1 MCKLIINFSTY
12 DLKSYLKT
20 VFRRATIRLG
30 EHTKTTEID
39 CTEIDGKSDCAGLVQ
54 DIPVE
59 SFIVHENYS
68 RPSTLYDIALI
79 RLARP
84 ADLSADNVKP
94 ICLPTTDELAN
105 AQHTQFTALGWG
117 GHSGNSL
124 GDEILKETLQFIS
137 NDQCD
142 EIFKKAG
149 KSVPIANS
157 TLCARGERL
166 FLCNGDGGALE

>member
-1 MCKLIINFSTY
+1 M
-12 DLKSYLKT
+12 
-20 VFRRATIRLG
+20 VFHRTTIRLG

-59 SFIVHENYS
+59 SFIIHENYS

-117 GHSGNSL
+117 GQG
-124 GDEILKETLQFIS
+124 KETLQFIS